1 MSDDLIVIS
10 PDEEG
15 EIGQLLKVGNIK
27 DANDYTTYMSDNLK
41 DYYLGLSLQNQEDEE
56 DCKAYVPA
64 QPPTILVGQLAG
76 RTTNLYVE

>member
-1 MSDDLIVIS
+1 MLIVIS

-41 DYYLGLSLQNQEDEE
+41 DYYLHWGDYNNY
-56 DCKAYVPA
+56 DCVKISSRYW
-64 QPPTILVGQLAG
+64 LNGF
-76 RTTNLYVE
+76 